1 LIEQAC
7 ELFPRQMVDQSK
19 HGVQYFDR
27 HGRVRYNELTAESR
41 RVVDGMI
48 PLKVRFVIVL
58 LFIYGNWG
66 P

>member
-48 PLKVRFVIVL
+48 PLKVSM
-58 LFIYGNWG
+58 
-66 P
+66 